1 MTEKMIISSDNIKI
15 NIFRVL
21 RLTFNSKHGILK
33 KGQKL
38 KHHHLILYVALASC
52 RIFVRETLSV
62 MKTDYKK

>member
-1 MTEKMIISSDNIKI
+1 MTENVKI

-21 RLTFNSKHGILK
+21 RLTFNSNHGILK

-38 KHHHLILYVALASC
+38 KHHLIFYVALASC
-52 RIFVRETLSV
+52 RIFVRETLSL